1 MSWNPTVVGLA
12 LDVVGF
18 ILVFAF
24 GGFEFGRSVLLLEDS
39 KSKNVFK
46 FLGAFLIIVGFGLQ
60 IVGAIGA

>member
-24 GGFEFGRSVLLLEDS
+24 GGFEFGRSALLLEDS